1 MTSTDRARLR
11 QLIDASLQH
20 DYTVDHDCPEYAD
33 DDAEFA
39 AALANIIEM
48 HRLLPLRAE
57 RMLDMI
63 EKERVV

>member
-1 MTSTDRARLR
+1 MSTTDQARLR

-20 DYTVDHDCPEYAD
+20 DYTVDHDCPEYANED
-33 DDAEFA
+33 DEFA
-39 AALANIIEM
+39 AALANITEM

-63 EKERVV
+63 DKERAS